1 MRSETLE
8 EVELTGVRPSL
19 PAVRTFT
26 RGNTGVEEVYVDT
39 DNGPVCVAVQGD
51 RSRPPILTYHDLG
64 LNCEYRVK
72 TRVFVVFVPAVP
84 GGFPRA
90 RFLSAEYISRANVKR
105 HSAARRLPPVDYNPR
120 GGLYPRPGRTRW
132 SGLKFDRR
140 PRREIRS
147 RELPI
152 RLWRNDRSRGHR
164 GLLRGQRPENGLNE
178 NARFDF

>member
-64 LNCEYRVK
+64 LNCKMNIILNCYPSLTLYMYKYNASSRV
-72 TRVFVVFVPAVP
+72 
-84 GGFPRA
+84 
-90 RFLSAEYISRANVKR
+90 
-105 HSAARRLPPVDYNPR
+105 
-120 GGLYPRPGRTRW
+120 
-132 SGLKFDRR
+132 
-140 PRREIRS
+140 
-147 RELPI
+147 
-152 RLWRNDRSRGHR
+152 
-164 GLLRGQRPENGLNE
+164 
-178 NARFDF
+178 